1 MERTCVGCRVA
12 TTSSELARLVLGP
25 DGTLV
30 ADARGGASG
39 RGAWVHPNVE
49 CVARGVPRGVARA
62 LKTEVKTTPEEV
74 LAQLRAQGM
83 RRVLALVG
91 SAQRARKAAAGGTA
105 ASEALARGEVALVVV
120 ASDARAAAELAPI
133 AAAVARGQ
141 GIVVGTKAE
150 LGIALGRPDTG
161 VVAILDAGI
170 GASLRQAAALS
181 ELPSI
186 ARPAHQS
193 KEAFVTE
200 TG

>member
-1 MERTCVGCRVA
+1 MERTCVGCRAA
-12 TTSSELARLVLGP
+12 TKPSELVRLVLGP

-30 ADARGGASG
+30 ADSRGGASG
-39 RGAWVHPNVE
+39 RGAWVHPSVE
-49 CVARGVPRGVARA
+49 CIGQGVPRGVARA
-62 LKTEVKTTPEEV
+62 LKTEVRTTADE
-74 LAQLRAQGM
+74 LLGQLRDQGI

-105 ASEALARGEVALVVV
+105 ASEAIERGEVELVVV
-120 ASDARAAAELAPI
+120 ARDARAAAELPSVV
-133 AAAVARGQ
+133 AAIGRGQ
-141 GIVVGTKAE
+141 GLVVGTKAE
-150 LGIALGRPDTG
+150 LGLALGRPDTG

-181 ELPSI
+181 ELPSSAPS
-186 ARPAHQS
+186 ARKT